1 MKGNVLEYKG
11 YRTCINY
18 ESETNTLRGVIEGIN
33 DYVDFE
39 SDDISKVAE
48 DFHNA
53 VDDYLDF
60 CSSIGKEPEKEYKG
74 SFNIRIKPELHKELA
89 LKAALRGESI
99 NKTVERAIDS
109 FLNANKVEN
118 NYHLDSQNHDKMWGS
133 AKISEPTTSKLIFFN
148 AKDTEERERM

>member
-11 YRTCINY
+11 YRTCIKY

-39 SDDISKVAE
+39 SDDISKVSE

-60 CSSIGKEPEKEYKG
+60 CSTIGKNPEKEYKG
-74 SFNIRIKPELHKELA
+74 SFNIRIKPELHKALA
-89 LKAALRGESI
+89 LKAAYYNESI
-99 NKTVERAIDS
+99 NKMVERAIDS
-109 FLNANKVEN
+109 YVSE
-118 NYHLDSQNHDKMWGS
+118 DSQGNNHYKTTIS
-133 AKISEPTTSKLIFFN
+133 AKEADSSY
-148 AKDTEERERM
+148 RE